1 MHCNSH
7 NNVHCDILFI
17 LSTCIHPWLNTQHI
31 IAARA
36 IGTYRLQLV
45 NMMFP
50 PSFIINLHSRQPFV
64 TTASLPLL
72 WFAHYSQPPLSP
84 CLIVSGIYYRIC
96 SSTQLQPR
104 LDCELTAC
112 VCSVISCYLSSSSNS
127 ATARL
132 QFNIYMP
139 NGTVGTCLTHCLQI
153 SIHIICNFR
162 SFL

>member
-1 MHCNSH
+1 MHTSLIKH
-7 NNVHCDILFI
+7 TTYHCCQSYRHIQVTVGQYDVSSII
-17 LSTCIHPWLNTQHI
+17 YHQSTQQT
-31 IAARA
+31 A
-36 IGTYRLQLV
+36 I
-45 NMMFP
+45 
-50 PSFIINLHSRQPFV
+50 FV
-64 TTASLPLL
+64 TIASLPLL
-72 WFAHYSQPPLSP
+72 WFVHYTQPPLSP